1 MTLRYARRLGRAIFS
16 LIMCDVFVANLLL
29 GLAAALV
36 SSPLRA
42 QASGAEWHETI
53 VPGEA
58 EQASL
63 DIHGTYF
70 APQVMEQTFNVGADD
85 SEVLAA
91 QPAHKETMIESA
103 CFRGNGLQCL
113 GRGEAGC
120 VRATTEDFCGACEM
134 VRQRVNHGE
143 LPGCQ
148 KAEGYRLL
156 QLAFARGWSCQGSKV
171 RDCHCDAAAGGHCAP
186 VDDYM
191 GPKWVFEDDEGAPK
205 KKATPGGKGG
215 AKSTTSQGTTKGTGL
230 PRPFPNHQIPTYDGD
245 GGNQVSQDAQAGQD
259 SQDSQDSQ
267 EGQASQAAQDHK
279 NSQAGQAAQDRQAE
293 AAARAEATRVD
304 PGSVMPHQPTP
315 PMPPPPPPPPPPQQW
330 PPNQT
335 NLNQNVNQNTNADAV
350 SDTVDH

>member
-1 MTLRYARRLGRAIFS
+1 MTLRYARRLGRAFLP
-16 LIMCDVFVANLLL
+16 LIMCDVFMANLLL
-29 GLAAALV
+29 VLAVALV

-42 QASGAEWHETI
+42 QASGAEWQETT
-53 VPGEA
+53 VPVEA
-58 EQASL
+58 EPTRL

-70 APQVMEQTFNVGADD
+70 APQVRERTFNVGADD

-103 CFRGNGLQCL
+103 CFRSNGPQCL
-113 GRGEAGC
+113 SRGEAGC
-120 VRATTEDFCGACEM
+120 MRSTPEDFCGACEM

-156 QLAFARGWSCQGSKV
+156 QQAFARGWSCQGNRV

-186 VDDYM
+186 VDDYR

-205 KKATPGGKGG
+205 KKSTTGGKGG
-215 AKSTTSQGTTKGTGL
+215 AKSKTNYGAPMGTGL
-230 PRPFPNHQIPTYDGD
+230 PRPFPNRQIPTYDGD
-245 GGNQVSQDAQAGQD
+245 GDGDGGNQEGQDNQASQASQD
-259 SQDSQDSQ
+259 
-267 EGQASQAAQDHK
+267 GQASQADQE
-279 NSQAGQAAQDRQAE
+279 RQAE
-293 AAARAEATRVD
+293 AAARAEAARVD

-350 SDTVDH
+350 SDAVDH